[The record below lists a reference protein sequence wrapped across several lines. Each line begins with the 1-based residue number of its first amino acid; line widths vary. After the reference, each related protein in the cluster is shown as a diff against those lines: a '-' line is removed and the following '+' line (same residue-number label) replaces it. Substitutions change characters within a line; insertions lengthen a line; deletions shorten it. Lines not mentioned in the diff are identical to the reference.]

1 MWLTLLP
8 TLILNSKT
16 EDIDISVRDYAGWAL
31 WLIGVVI
38 EAVADYQKYTFHS
51 NQANRYSC
59 SLYSRQV
66 FYILYFV
73 SWLPFLVPVLLFT
86 NLPVC

>member
-31 WLIGVVI
+31 WLIGVAI
-38 EAVADYQKYTFHS
+38 EAVADYQKYTFRS
-51 NQANRYSC
+51 NQANRYNC
-59 SLYSRQV
+59 SLCSKQV
-66 FYILYFV
+66 L
-73 SWLPFLVPVLLFT
+73 
-86 NLPVC
+86 